1 MIDQSQF
8 QSARI
13 LSAVS
18 LSSIGRFYCEALGL
32 PVNKATDR
40 EFECRT
46 GDGELHF
53 AKSIG
58 STIPLYHFAFNIAEN
73 KIDAARDWLA
83 ERVEL
88 IDTPPE
94 FRDPAHAPE
103 VRWFKSWN
111 AHALYFLDPAGNV
124 VECIARH
131 DLPSG
136 ADGPFTPADILGI
149 SEIALA
155 ADDTLAL
162 ANWIYDVTGFEPYKD
177 QSETF
182 RPMGDERG
190 MFVIFKTGT
199 KLIGGITAQPAPV
212 KVTVRGAK
220 PGVHKSPRHPYEIEV
235 IE

>member
-1 MIDQSQF
+1 MALSTSGVLGGASDADHDESSNQNFEFAIGD
-8 QSARI
+8 SA
-13 LSAVS
+13 L
-18 LSSIGRFYCEALGL
+18 ALTES
-32 PVNKATDR
+32 VERA
-40 EFECRT
+40 
-46 GDGELHF
+46 
-53 AKSIG
+53 S
-58 STIPLYHFAFNIAEN
+58 PLYHFAFNISEN

-88 IDTPPE
+88 IETPPE

-124 VECIARH
+124 VEFIARH
-131 DLPSG
+131 DLPSA

-155 ADDTLAL
+155 ANDTLAL
-162 ANWIYDVTGFEPYKD
+162 ANWIHEVTGFEPYKD

-190 MFVIFKTGT
+190 MFVIFTRT
-199 KLIGGITAQPAPV
+199 L
-212 KVTVRGAK
+212 
-220 PGVHKSPRHPYEIEV
+220 PRR
-235 IE
+235 

>member
-1 MIDQSQF
+1 MPNLETVEIDSGEPVIEF
-8 QSARI
+8 YSSLFRTFGGTEFSAKKPY
-13 LSAVS
+13 
-18 LSSIGRFYCEALGL
+18 SI
-32 PVNKATDR
+32 T
-40 EFECRT
+40 
-46 GDGELHF
+46 
-53 AKSIG
+53 IG
-58 STIPLYHFAFNIAEN
+58 PSTIQFNKPAPDAAPLHHFAFNISEN

-88 IDTPPE
+88 IETPPE

-124 VECIARH
+124 VEFIARH
-131 DLPSG
+131 DLPSKT
-136 ADGPFTPADILGI
+136 DGPFTPADILGI

-162 ANWIYDVTGFEPYKD
+162 ANWIHDVTGFEPYKD

-199 KLIGGITAQPAPV
+199 ELIGGITAQPAPV
-212 KVTVRGAK
+212 KVTVRGGKSGMHKA
-220 PGVHKSPRHPYEIEV
+220 PGYPYTIEV

>member
-1 MIDQSQF
+1 MTKVPICAIRLRLQDELAQTQ
-8 QSARI
+8 A
-13 LSAVS
+13 
-18 LSSIGRFYCEALGL
+18 FYSGVLGL
-32 PVNKATDR
+32 VAQNQSGGGIEFGCLGNSPSAT
-40 EFECRT
+40 
-46 GDGELHF
+46 
-53 AKSIG
+53 
-58 STIPLYHFAFNIAEN
+58 LYHFAFNISEN

-83 ERVEL
+83 ERVAL
-88 IDTPPE
+88 IATPPE

-103 VRWFKSWN
+103 VRWFKNWN

-124 VECIARH
+124 VEFIARH
-131 DLPSG
+131 DLPSA

-162 ANWIYDVTGFEPYKD
+162 ANWIHDVTGFEPYRN

-199 KLIGGITAQPAPV
+199 ELIGGITAEPVPV
-212 KVTVRGAK
+212 KVTIRGDN
-220 PGVHKSPRHPYEIEV
+220 PGIYRADTCPLEIQIVPSAFE
-235 IE
+235 